1 MSGEQRLILLTG
13 ATGYMGGRLLRVL
26 EERSVR
32 LRCLARRSEFLRRR
46 VSESTEVVKG
56 DVFDPESLDGALAG
70 MDSAYYLVHSM
81 GSGGDLAKEDRIA
94 AQSFARATQGSG
106 AAAGTRDRFCPATPS
121 TSGVARRRAA
131 YDR

>member
-94 AQSFARATQGSG
+94 AQSFARA
-106 AAAGTRDRFCPATPS
+106 
-121 TSGVARRRAA
+121 ARNASVCRNPRNQI
-131 YDR
+131 RS